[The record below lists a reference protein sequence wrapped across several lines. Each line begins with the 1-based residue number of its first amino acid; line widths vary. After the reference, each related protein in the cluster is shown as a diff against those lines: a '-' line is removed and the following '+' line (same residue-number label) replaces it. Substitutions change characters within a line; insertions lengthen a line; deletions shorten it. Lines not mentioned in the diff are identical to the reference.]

1 MNEANWL
8 GIDQS
13 SEWLDA
19 CLWPADQRWHVA
31 MDAGALEPW
40 VAQLPDGIHL
50 AVIEATGGREKRT
63 VAALMGAGIP
73 VAVVNPKRARS
84 FAEALGQE
92 AKTDPLDARMIARF
106 AAAVQPQPRPV
117 PAAEQALL
125 GELLT
130 RRRQLIEARV
140 AESNRLGT
148 VQAPPVRRSLRD
160 HLQWLDRQ
168 ITALDRQIDDQIRQS
183 PTWRENE
190 KILTSAPGV
199 GRVCSRTLLAHL
211 PELGTLSR
219 RQIAALAGVAPFTR
233 QSGKWRG
240 RRFIAGGRQAV
251 RAVLYMATLVATR
264 FNPVIAA
271 FYHRL
276 LQAGKVKKVALTACM
291 RKLLTMLNA
300 MMRDRT
306 CWQNMQFS
314 LDE

>member
-1 MNEANWL
+1 MSTASWL

-19 CLWPADQRWHVA
+19 CLWPADQSWHVA
-31 MDAGALEPW
+31 MGSGALEQW
-40 VAQLPDGIHL
+40 VAQLPGGISL
-50 AVIEATGGREKRT
+50 AVIEVTGGREKRT

-130 RRRQLIEARV
+130 RRRQLIETRV

-148 VQAPPVRRSLRD
+148 VQAPPVRRSLQA

-168 ITALDRQIDDQIRQS
+168 IQDLDRQIDDQIRQS

-190 KILTSAPGV
+190 EILRSAPGV

-240 RRFIAGGRQAV
+240 RRFIGGGRPAV
-251 RAVLYMATLVATR
+251 RAALYMATLAATR

-300 MMRDRT
+300 MMRDRVW
-306 CWQNMQFS
+306 WQDTQFS
-314 LDE
+314 LD

>member
-1 MNEANWL
+1 MSEASCL

-13 SEWLDA
+13 SDWLDA
-19 CLWPADQRWHVA
+19 CLWPAEQRWHVA
-31 MDAGALEPW
+31 MEGGALERW
-40 VAQLPDGIHL
+40 VAQLPGGITL
-50 AVIEATGGREKRT
+50 AVVEATGGREKRT
-63 VAALMGAGIP
+63 VAVLMGAGIP

-106 AAAVQPQPRPV
+106 AAAVRPQPRPV
-117 PAAEQALL
+117 PVAEQALL
-125 GELLT
+125 GELLG
-130 RRRQLIEARV
+130 RRRQLIETRV

-148 VQAPPVRRSLRD
+148 VQTPPVRRSLQS

-168 ITALDRQIDDQIRQS
+168 LRELDRQIDDQIRQS

-190 KILTSAPGV
+190 AILRSAPGV

-240 RRFIAGGRQAV
+240 RCFIAGGRPAV

-291 RKLLTMLNA
+291 RKFLTMLNA
-300 MMRDRT
+300 MMRDRVG
-306 CWQNMQFS
+306 WQNTQFS
-314 LDE
+314 LD